1 MTGRQ
6 REKAEEGLPGLEG
19 NHGLYTQF
27 SLRML
32 ASLRAGCS

>member
-6 REKAEEGLPGLEG
+6 REKGEERLPSLEG
-19 NHGLYTQF
+19 SRGPYTQS

-32 ASLRAGCS
+32 ASLWAGCS

>member
-6 REKAEEGLPGLEG
+6 REKAEERLPGLEG
-19 NHGLYTQF
+19 NHGLYSQF

-32 ASLRAGCS
+32 ASLWAGCS